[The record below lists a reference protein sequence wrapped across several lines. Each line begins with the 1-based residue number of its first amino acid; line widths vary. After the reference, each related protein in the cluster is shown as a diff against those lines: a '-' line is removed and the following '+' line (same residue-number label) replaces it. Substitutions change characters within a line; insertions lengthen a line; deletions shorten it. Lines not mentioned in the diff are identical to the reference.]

1 MFIIGLTGGIGSGKS
16 AAAKI
21 LKELGL
27 KIIDLDQ
34 ITYGLMKPGK
44 LGYVK
49 IKKEFG
55 KKYLDINSAI
65 DRKLLRN
72 EIFSSIDLKKRI
84 ESILHPIIFEECK
97 KQLIKLK
104 YEKYL
109 VLVIP
114 LLFETKNYINLIDES
129 LLIDCDLKTQ
139 IKRVIRRDGVTEKL
153 ANRIIKN
160 QMIRDERLLL
170 ADKVIL
176 NDGNIYHLKAKLE
189 SYCKNLLKDKKN
201 NVQI

>member
-16 AAAKI
+16 AAAEI

-27 KIIDLDQ
+27 KVIDLDH
-34 ITYGLMKPGK
+34 ITHDLMRPGE
-44 LGYVK
+44 LGYIE

-55 KKYLDINSAI
+55 EKYIDTKGAL
-65 DRKLLRN
+65 DRKLLRQ
-72 EIFSSIDLKKRI
+72 EIFSSFDLKKRI
-84 ESILHPIIFEECK
+84 ESILHPIIFEECN
-97 KQLIKLK
+97 KQLNILK
-104 YEKYL
+104 HEKYI

-114 LLFETKNYINLIDES
+114 LLFETKNYISLIDES
-129 LLIDCDLKTQ
+129 LLIDCDLETQ
-139 IKRVIRRDGVTEKL
+139 IERVIKRDSVSKAL

-160 QMIRDERLLL
+160 QMNRQEKQLL

-176 NDGNIYHLKAKLE
+176 NDGNFNHLKTQLDSYYKKL
-189 SYCKNLLKDKKN
+189 NMDIN

>member
-27 KIIDLDQ
+27 KVIDLDQ
-34 ITYGLMKPGK
+34 ITHDLMMPREPG
-44 LGYVK
+44 YIE

-55 KKYLDINSAI
+55 EKYIDTKNAI
-65 DRKLLRN
+65 DRKLLRD
-72 EIFSSIDLKKRI
+72 EIFSSLDLKKRI
-84 ESILHPIIFEECK
+84 ESILHPIIFETCNE
-97 KQLIKLK
+97 QLNKLK
-104 YEKYL
+104 HEKYL

-114 LLFETKNYINLIDES
+114 LLFETKNYISLIDES

-139 IKRVIRRDGVTEKL
+139 IERVINRDGVSEQL
-153 ANRIIKN
+153 ASRIIKN
-160 QMIRDERLLL
+160 QMSRDEKVLL

-176 NDGNIYHLKAKLE
+176 NDGNINYLKAQLE
-189 SYCKNLLKDKKN
+189 SYYKNLLKDKK
-201 NVQI
+201 

>member
-27 KIIDLDQ
+27 KVIDLDQ
-34 ITYGLMKPGK
+34 ITHELMMPSE
-44 LGYVK
+44 LGYIE

-55 KKYLDINSAI
+55 EKYIDTKGAI
-65 DRKLLRN
+65 DRKLLRE
-72 EIFSSIDLKKRI
+72 EIFSSFDLKKRI
-84 ESILHPIIFEECK
+84 ESILHPIIFEECN
-97 KQLIKLK
+97 KQLNLLK
-104 YEKYL
+104 HENYI

-114 LLFETKNYINLIDES
+114 LLFETKNYISLIDES
-129 LLIDCDLKTQ
+129 LLIDCDLETQ
-139 IKRVIRRDGVTEKL
+139 IERVIKRDNVSKAL

-160 QMIRDERLLL
+160 QMNRQEKQLL

-176 NDGNIYHLKAKLE
+176 NDGNINHLKTQLDSYYKKLHMDI
-189 SYCKNLLKDKKN
+189 K
-201 NVQI
+201 

>member
-27 KIIDLDQ
+27 KVIDLDQ
-34 ITYGLMKPGK
+34 ITHELMRPGE
-44 LGYVK
+44 LGYIE

-55 KKYLDINSAI
+55 EKYIDTKGAI
-65 DRKLLRN
+65 DRKLLRE
-72 EIFSSIDLKKRI
+72 EIFSSFDLKKRI
-84 ESILHPIIFEECK
+84 ESILHPIIFEECN
-97 KQLIKLK
+97 KQLNILK
-104 YEKYL
+104 HEKYI

-114 LLFETKNYINLIDES
+114 LLFETNNYISLIDES
-129 LLIDCDLKTQ
+129 LLIDCDLETQ
-139 IKRVIRRDGVTEKL
+139 IERVIKRDSISKTL

-160 QMIRDERLLL
+160 QMNREKKQLL

-176 NDGNIYHLKAKLE
+176 NDENINHLKTQLDSYYKKLHMDI
-189 SYCKNLLKDKKN
+189 K
-201 NVQI
+201 

>member
-27 KIIDLDQ
+27 KVIDLDQ
-34 ITYGLMKPGK
+34 ITHELMRPGE
-44 LGYVK
+44 LGYIK

-55 KKYLDINSAI
+55 EKYIDTKGAI
-65 DRKLLRN
+65 DRKLLRE
-72 EIFSSIDLKKRI
+72 EIFSSFNLKKII
-84 ESILHPIIFEECK
+84 ESILHPIIFEECN
-97 KQLIKLK
+97 KQLNTLK
-104 YEKYL
+104 HKKYI

-114 LLFETKNYINLIDES
+114 LLFETKNYISLIDEA
-129 LLIDCDLKTQ
+129 LLIDCDLETQ
-139 IKRVIRRDGVTEKL
+139 IERVIKRDNVSKAL

-160 QMIRDERLLL
+160 QMNRQEKQLL

-176 NDGNIYHLKAKLE
+176 NDGNINHLKTQLDIYYK
-189 SYCKNLLKDKKN
+189 KLLKDIK
-201 NVQI
+201 

>member
-27 KIIDLDQ
+27 KVIDLDQ
-34 ITYGLMKPGK
+34 ITHELMMPSE
-44 LGYVK
+44 LGYIE

-55 KKYLDINSAI
+55 EKYIDTKGAI
-65 DRKLLRN
+65 DRKLLQK
-72 EIFSSIDLKKRI
+72 EIFSSFDLKKRI
-84 ESILHPIIFEECK
+84 ESILHPIIFEECN
-97 KQLIKLK
+97 KQLNLLK
-104 YEKYL
+104 HEKYI

-114 LLFETKNYINLIDES
+114 LLFETKNYISLIDES

-139 IKRVIRRDGVTEKL
+139 IERVIKRDNVSKAL

-160 QMIRDERLLL
+160 QMNRQEKQLL

-176 NDGNIYHLKAKLE
+176 NDGNINYLKTQLDSYYKKLHME
-189 SYCKNLLKDKKN
+189 IK
-201 NVQI
+201 

>member
-21 LKELGL
+21 LKGLGL

-34 ITYGLMKPGK
+34 ITHNLMKPSE
-44 LGYVK
+44 LGYIE

-55 KKYLDINSAI
+55 EKYIDTKGAI
-65 DRKLLRN
+65 DRKLLRE
-72 EIFSSIDLKKRI
+72 EIFSSLDLKKRI
-84 ESILHPIIFEECK
+84 ESILHPIIFEECS
-97 KQLIKLK
+97 KQLNKLK
-104 YEKYL
+104 HEKYI

-114 LLFETKNYINLIDES
+114 LLYETKNYINLIDES

-139 IKRVIRRDGVTEKL
+139 IERVIKRDRVSKAL

-160 QMIRDERLLL
+160 QMNRQDKQLL

-176 NDGNIYHLKAKLE
+176 NDGNINHLKTQLDIYYK
-189 SYCKNLLKDKKN
+189 KLLKDIK
-201 NVQI
+201 

>member
-27 KIIDLDQ
+27 KVIDLDQ
-34 ITYGLMKPGK
+34 ITHELMRPGE
-44 LGYVK
+44 LGYIE

-55 KKYLDINSAI
+55 EKYLDTKGAL
-65 DRKLLRN
+65 DRKLLRQ
-72 EIFSSIDLKKRI
+72 EIFSSFDLKKRI
-84 ESILHPIIFEECK
+84 ESILHPIIFEECN
-97 KQLIKLK
+97 KQLNLLK
-104 YEKYL
+104 HENYI

-114 LLFETKNYINLIDES
+114 LLFETKNYISLIDES
-129 LLIDCDLKTQ
+129 LLIDCDLETQ
-139 IKRVIRRDGVTEKL
+139 IERVIKRDSISKTL

-160 QMIRDERLLL
+160 QMNREKKQLL

-176 NDGNIYHLKAKLE
+176 NDENINHLKTQLDSYYKKLHMDI
-189 SYCKNLLKDKKN
+189 K
-201 NVQI
+201 

>member
-27 KIIDLDQ
+27 KVIDLDQ
-34 ITYGLMKPGK
+34 ITHELMMPSE
-44 LGYVK
+44 LGYIE

-55 KKYLDINSAI
+55 EKYIDTKGAI
-65 DRKLLRN
+65 DRKLLRE
-72 EIFSSIDLKKRI
+72 EIFSSFDLKKRI
-84 ESILHPIIFEECK
+84 ESILHPIIFEECD
-97 KQLIKLK
+97 KQLNILK
-104 YEKYL
+104 HEKYI

-114 LLFETKNYINLIDES
+114 LLFETKNYISLIDES
-129 LLIDCDLKTQ
+129 LLIDCDLETQ
-139 IKRVIRRDGVTEKL
+139 IERVIKRDNVSKAL

-160 QMIRDERLLL
+160 QMNRQEKQSL

-176 NDGNIYHLKAKLE
+176 NDGNINHLKTQLNIYYKKLLMDI
-189 SYCKNLLKDKKN
+189 K
-201 NVQI
+201 

>member
-27 KIIDLDQ
+27 KVIDLDL
-34 ITYGLMKPGK
+34 ITHELMRPGE
-44 LGYVK
+44 LGYIE

-55 KKYLDINSAI
+55 EKYIDTKGAI
-65 DRKLLRN
+65 DRKLLRE
-72 EIFSSIDLKKRI
+72 EIFSSFDLKKRI
-84 ESILHPIIFEECK
+84 ESILHPIIFEECN
-97 KQLIKLK
+97 KQLNLLK
-104 YEKYL
+104 HENYI

-114 LLFETKNYINLIDES
+114 LLFETKNYISLIDES
-129 LLIDCDLKTQ
+129 LLIDCDLETQ
-139 IKRVIRRDGVTEKL
+139 IERVIKRDSISKTL

-160 QMIRDERLLL
+160 QMNREKKQLL

-176 NDGNIYHLKAKLE
+176 NDGNINHLKTQLDSYYKKLHMDI
-189 SYCKNLLKDKKN
+189 K
-201 NVQI
+201 

>member
-27 KIIDLDQ
+27 KVIDLDQ
-34 ITYGLMKPGK
+34 ITHELMMPSE
-44 LGYVK
+44 LGYIE

-55 KKYLDINSAI
+55 EKYIDTKGAI
-65 DRKLLRN
+65 DRKLLRE
-72 EIFSSIDLKKRI
+72 EIFSSFDLKKRI
-84 ESILHPIIFEECK
+84 ESILHPIIFEECN
-97 KQLIKLK
+97 KQLNILK
-104 YEKYL
+104 HEKYI

-114 LLFETKNYINLIDES
+114 LLFETKNYISLIDES
-129 LLIDCDLKTQ
+129 LLIDCDLETQ
-139 IKRVIRRDGVTEKL
+139 IERVIKRDSISKTL

-160 QMIRDERLLL
+160 QMNREKKKLL

-176 NDGNIYHLKAKLE
+176 NDGNINHLKTQLDSYYKKLHMDI
-189 SYCKNLLKDKKN
+189 K
-201 NVQI
+201 